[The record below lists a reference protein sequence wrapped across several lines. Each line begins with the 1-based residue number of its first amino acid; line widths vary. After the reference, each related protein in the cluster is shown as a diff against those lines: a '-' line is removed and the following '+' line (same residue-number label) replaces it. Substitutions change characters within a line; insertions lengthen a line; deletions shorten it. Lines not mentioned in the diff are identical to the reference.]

1 VKVLVVE
8 DSGASRRIL
17 ETAVAELGH
26 QCVAADDGL
35 RAWELFQGAGAD
47 VVISDWTMP
56 GIDGDELCRRVRAAD
71 GAYCYFIMLSSHTDK
86 RHVMRGM
93 EAGADDYL
101 TKPLDPDELE
111 ARLAAASRVTGI
123 HRRLAEQQGELERL
137 NRELHRQARTDP
149 LTGVAN
155 RLRMRED
162 LDTLEGRVER
172 YGHTYAALLC
182 DIDRFKR
189 YNDAC
194 GHVAGDDVLRSV
206 ADALADAC
214 RRGDVVYRYGGE
226 EMLVLLPEQDLETAV
241 AAAERMRS
249 GVEALQIPHPGI
261 ELAGLVTISI
271 GVVVWRGGQ
280 MGGSEGMLKRADEA
294 LYRAKREGRNKV
306 IAADAAPS
314 ERERA

>member
-1 VKVLVVE
+1 VLVVE
-8 DSGASRRIL
+8 DSEVSRRIL
-17 ETAVAELGH
+17 EIAVEKLGHDCVVAE
-26 QCVAADDGL
+26 DG
-35 RAWELFQGAGAD
+35 RRGWELFQENGAE
-47 VVISDWTMP
+47 VVISDWMMP
-56 GIDGDELCRRVRAAD
+56 GMEGDELCRRVRATE
-71 GAYCYFIMLSSHTDK
+71 GPYSYFILLSSHADK
-86 RHVMRGM
+86 RHVMKGM

-101 TKPLDPDELE
+101 TKPLDLDELE
-111 ARLAAASRVTGI
+111 ARLAAASRVTGL

-137 NRELHRQARTDP
+137 NGELHRQARTDP

-162 LDTLEGRVER
+162 LGTLEGRVER

-194 GHVAGDDVLRSV
+194 GHVAGDEVLRAV

-226 EMLVLLPEQDLETAV
+226 EMLVLLPEQDLEAAL

-249 GVEALQIPHPGI
+249 AVEALRIPHPGI
-261 ELAGLVTISI
+261 EPAGLVTVSV

-280 MGGSEGMLKRADEA
+280 AGGSEGMLKRADGA
-294 LYRAKREGRNKV
+294 LYRAKSEGRNKV

-314 ERERA
+314 EAERA